1 MKLEKC
7 KWKVRKVGF
16 LRSSNKT
23 RKDKDGGRES
33 EMYFGLADIKVCQE
47 CTEVPR
53 IGKLLLL
60 LIY

>member
-1 MKLEKC
+1 MKGSES
-7 KWKVRKVGF
+7 WV